1 MKKFYLTLLLSL
13 PFAIYAQTI
22 TQADLPT
29 VGTSYTLGVNPAYT
43 GPIPSQGLNQTWD
56 FSALQNIEQDTAIF
70 GSPAGTPYSDDFQF
84 SNVVSYNTSDDS
96 YVYFSNLGSGFYV
109 DGVGSPGLILTYQP
123 PLLFVPVPFSYGAN
137 DVISTA
143 RIQKDTTIVDTA
155 TTNLRIVI
163 YYELEFKA
171 YATGTLTTPTSVYT
185 DVLGVK
191 VFETRYDSVYYDIG
205 GGIYFPISDKATQ
218 STHYRYFKSGSTAN
232 YLLGIDVD
240 SAGTPKRS
248 EFLVESGVAVPK
260 VVANKK
266 MNTYPNPAFND
277 INFKNLTSN
286 TGIVVFD
293 NNGKEVLRAKQI
305 NNSRLNVETLKNGV
319 YHFEIDQN
327 GTIQK
332 GSFVI
337 QH

>member
-29 VGTSYTLGVNPAYT
+29 VGTSYTLGVNPSYT
-43 GPIPSQGLNQTWD
+43 GPIPSPGLNQTWD
-56 FSALQNIEQDTAIF
+56 FSALQNIEQDTLIF
-70 GSPAGTPYSDDFQF
+70 TTPGGTPYLDDFEF
-84 SNVVSYNTSDDS
+84 SNLTSYNASDDS
-96 YVYFSNLGSGFYV
+96 YVYFTSVGTGFYI
-109 DGVGSPGLILTYQP
+109 DGVGSPGAIIKYNP
-123 PLLFVPVPFSYGAN
+123 SLLFVPVPFSYGAN
-137 DVISTA
+137 LVINTA

-155 TTNLRIVI
+155 TINLRIVI
-163 YYELEFKA
+163 YYESDFKV

-185 DVLGVK
+185 DVLGVR
-191 VFETRYDSVYYDIG
+191 VSETRYDSVYIDMG
-205 GGIYFPISDKATQ
+205 GGIYFPISDNATQ
-218 STHYRYFKSGSTAN
+218 STHYRYFKSGSSAS

-240 SAGTPKRS
+240 SAGSPLRS
-248 EFLVESGVAVPK
+248 EFLVEAGVAVPK
-260 VVANKK
+260 VSANKK
-266 MNTYPNPAFND
+266 MNAYPNPAFND
-277 INFKNLTSN
+277 LNFKNLTSN
-286 TGIVVFD
+286 TSIVVFD